1 MSQALLVERE
11 RMRCRPYYALC
22 TEAGSADR
30 HIRLEWRAD
39 ASSRRSWATA
49 DRDRDDERLVCEL
62 SEWR

>member
-1 MSQALLVERE
+1 MSNALLVERAQLPE
-11 RMRCRPYYALC
+11 RPYYALC
-22 TEAGSADR
+22 TEQGQSDR